1 VVYGVLI
8 LMIGMCWQLVEDD
21 DFGGYWCVED
31 DCWLEK
37 KRLRL
42 CPSFFPFIFGFFGVV
57 FFVYV
62 VRFLSPN
69 FFFFYSVMTKVY
81 IALEFRFNN

>member
-8 LMIGMCWQLVEDD
+8 LMIGMCWQL
-21 DFGGYWCVED
+21 VED